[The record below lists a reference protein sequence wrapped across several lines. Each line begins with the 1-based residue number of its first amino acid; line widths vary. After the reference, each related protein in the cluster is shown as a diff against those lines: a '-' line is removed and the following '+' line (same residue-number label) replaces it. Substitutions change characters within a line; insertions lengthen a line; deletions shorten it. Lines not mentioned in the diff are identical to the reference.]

1 MTALVLLLGLS
12 GAALPPVAVTDR
24 QIPYRLQGDTAAA
37 LRAGIDA
44 AGPMHTDGR
53 RAAGY
58 TRWTVRP
65 EVRFEMGPGGCT
77 LARAEV
83 EVDVAITLPA
93 WSPGP
98 AATPGLAERFAVF
111 ADRLRR
117 HELEHRR
124 TGVETGERVR
134 ARLSRLPP
142 SPDCPG
148 LRRAIDAVIA
158 GEVREGQRRD
168 LEIDRR
174 SRHGELDGA
183 RLP

>member
-1 MTALVLLLGLS
+1 MSALALLLALS

-24 QIPYRLQGDTAAA
+24 QTPYRLQGDTAAA

-53 RAAGY
+53 RYAGY
-58 TRWTVRP
+58 TRWTVRADYRYEP
-65 EVRFEMGPGGCT
+65 GPRGCA
-77 LARAEV
+77 LVRAEV

-98 AATPGLAERFAVF
+98 AATPGLAGRFGVF
-111 ADRLRR
+111 VGRLRE
-117 HELEHRR
+117 HELSHRR

-134 ARLSRLPP
+134 ARLGRLPP

-158 GEVREGQRRD
+158 EEVREGNRRD

-174 SRHGELDGA
+174 TRHGELDGV

>member
-1 MTALVLLLGLS
+1 MSVLALLLALS

-24 QIPYRLQGDTAAA
+24 QLPYRLQGDTSAA

-44 AGPMHTDGR
+44 SGPMHTDGR
-53 RAAGY
+53 RYAGY
-58 TRWTVRP
+58 TRWTVGVDYRYD
-65 EVRFEMGPGGCT
+65 EGPRGCALT
-77 LARAEV
+77 RAEV
-83 EVDVAITLPA
+83 EVDVAITLPTWA
-93 WSPGP
+93 PGP
-98 AATPGLAERFAVF
+98 AATPGLATRFEVF
-111 ADRLRR
+111 ARRLRE
-117 HELEHRR
+117 HELAHRR

-134 ARLSRLPP
+134 ARLGRLPP

-158 GEVREGQRRD
+158 EEVREGSRRD

-174 SRHGELDGA
+174 TRHGELDGV